1 LPLPDSSVDLIVTS
15 PPYFGF
21 RDYRDAGGSL
31 AGQIGAERTPRE
43 YIESLLMVTRE
54 CMRVLKPTGSLFVN
68 LGDKYAGSNSG
79 SNGSSDGHTRRHDR
93 PPQPGHGLAAKSQM
107 LLPERY
113 RIGCVDELGLI
124 ARAVIVWAKPN
135 CLSGGTTVY
144 AKVQGRPT
152 PIKVH
157 DLCRHYEP
165 EDVQLW
171 NGQRWTQVV
180 WWQPTGRH
188 PDAAESYKAIRAARR
203 RSEDPVVGGD
213 IEIELR
219 SGERIGCTR
228 EHRWPTHRGLVHA
241 SDLVAGDVLDTAP
254 LPEGDV
260 IPTALDDEMIGW
272 FVGLYIAEGSRS
284 GQTIQIAGHVK
295 ELERFKLHS
304 ETAAAFHHNARV
316 HATAANTA
324 TINLTGNMLR
334 AILDTYVGGRTAK
347 DKCLAPKCW
356 QRSNRF
362 LRAVLDGYLS
372 GDGHWREDAHRWIL
386 GFTNNDAL
394 AADMRTLGAR
404 LGLSVRLKRVTHTG
418 FGKEWPGWGG
428 HITDPHRR
436 RQVDSEIVA
445 VRQSRARQF
454 WDIGVEG
461 EPHLFSLASGVL
473 THNSLPE
480 SVMDRVR
487 CSHEYVFHFAKSARY
502 YSAVDEIREP
512 TTPQNGAAGSF
523 KRTHPSHDLVPGQ
536 SVTQHRADRPD
547 VPAYNPLGKLPG
559 SVWTIPT
566 QPLNVPDHVAHKRCC
581 GGRKRKGCEDGL
593 DHYAA
598 FPFALVRPII
608 LGWSPREVCFA
619 CGEGRRPVA
628 DRTKV
633 PDRPEWV
640 QHRYDDAA
648 LLGGHG
654 GDRRAGR
661 RVTSAVSL
669 TGYACACPDT
679 TAPATPGI
687 VLDPF
692 GGTGSSAL
700 VAAMAGRIGV
710 SNDASWDYGDL
721 IARWRV
727 NDPHERARAAG
738 LDPAAVAVIPRLAP
752 GQASLFDGDA
762 S

>member
-1 LPLPDSSVDLIVTS
+1 MLVRGDARALPLPDSSVDLIVTS
-15 PPYFGF
+15 PPYFNQ
-21 RDYRDAGGSL
+21 RDYRDDGGSL

-43 YIESLLMVTRE
+43 YIDALLNVTRE

-68 LGDKYAGSNSG
+68 LGDKYATAGTRHGNSG
-79 SNGSSDGHTRRHDR
+79 ISDYGGDPRTYYGTPPAGTRD
-93 PPQPGHGLAAKSQM
+93 KSQM

-295 ELERFKLHS
+295 ELERFKRLS
-304 ETAAAFHHNARV
+304 ETAAAFHGTARA
-316 HATAANTA
+316 HATGGNTA

-436 RQVDSEIVA
+436 RQMDSEIVA

-454 WDIGVEG
+454 WDIGVED

-480 SVMDRVR
+480 SVTDRVR
-487 CSHEYVFHFAKSARY
+487 CSHEYVYHFTKSPRY

-512 TTPQNGAAGSF
+512 HKYPGDERF
-523 KRTHPSHDLVPGQ
+523 KRQAGGDYATDATGHINSPL
-536 SVTQHRADRPD
+536 
-547 VPAYNPLGKLPG
+547 NPLGKLPG
-559 SVWTIPT
+559 SVWTIPA
-566 QPLNVPDHVAHKRCC
+566 QPLNVPDHVAHARCC
-581 GGRKRKGCEDGL
+581 DGRKRPGCEDGL

-608 LGWSPREVCFA
+608 LGWSPLEVCTA

-628 DRTKV
+628 DHTEKYLHRPSGAARIGTAYDV
-633 PDRPEWV
+633 DRPGRERGNV
-640 QHRYDDAA
+640 GTVHRI
-648 LLGGHG
+648 
-654 GDRRAGR
+654 
-661 RVTSAVSL
+661 
-669 TGYACACPDT
+669 TGYACSCPDV

-687 VLDPF
+687 VVDPC
-692 GGTGSSAL
+692 GGTGSTAL

-738 LDPAAVAVIPRLAP
+738 LDPAAVAAIPRLAP
-752 GQASLFDGDA
+752 GQASLFDGA
-762 S
+762 TP